1 MDGWQARAGWYIFWG
16 PIVKRAMIMTIELL
30 QKNVLIQI
38 RVEPIAEF
46 ADLKKPSFF
55 L

>member
-1 MDGWQARAGWYIFWG
+1 
-16 PIVKRAMIMTIELL
+16 MTIELL

-46 ADLKKPSFF
+46 PDLKKPSFF
-55 L
+55 LIIPEVVALVSLYLCIKKSYYLCF